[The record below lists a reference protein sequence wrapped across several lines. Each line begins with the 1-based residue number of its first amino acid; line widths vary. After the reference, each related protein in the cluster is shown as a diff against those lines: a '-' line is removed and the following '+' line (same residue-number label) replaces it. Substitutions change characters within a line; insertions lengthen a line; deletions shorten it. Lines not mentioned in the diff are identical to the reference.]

1 MLDVKMVRTDPDT
14 VRRALER
21 RGDSTSSLDEFLAVE
36 ERRRQL
42 LTEVETRRAER
53 KRASDEIATV
63 KKAGGDADQ
72 AIAAMRTLG
81 DQIKEHEAA
90 LAETEERLKVMLLE
104 LPNIPLPDVPDGGE
118 DDSVVVRT
126 VGEPRQFD
134 FEPKDHLDL
143 GLALDLI
150 DMERAAKVSGSR
162 FVYLKGDLVM
172 LQFALVNYALSV
184 IQSKG
189 FRPVIPPVLVRE
201 EAMYGTGFFPTDRAQ
216 VYETVDGDCLVGTS
230 EVPLAAMHMEEF
242 LDEASF
248 PIRYAGYST
257 CFRREAGAA
266 GRDTRGIL
274 RVHQFDK
281 VEMFSFCSPEQSAA
295 EHLVILS
302 AEEAILQGLG
312 IPYQVVNIAAGDLGA
327 PAAQKFDCEAWLPGQ
342 QRYRELTSCSNCTD
356 YQARRLNT
364 RFRTEKGP
372 RFVHTLNGTGVAV
385 GRTLIAIME
394 NYQQADGSIVRAG
407 RPAAHDGQGRH
418 RRLSRRGSARGRRAY
433 RGARPRGV
441 SRPRGPART
450 PLPRRPPAT
459 GSRSS
464 ARRLRRTRSPAAS

>member
-1 MLDVKMVRTDPDT
+1 MLDVKMVRANPDE
-14 VRRALER
+14 VRKALQR
-21 RGDSTSSLDEFLAVE
+21 RGDPTSSLDEFLAVE

-42 LTEVETRRAER
+42 LTEVESRRAER
-53 KRASDEIATV
+53 KRASDEIAVV

-72 AIAAMRTLG
+72 AIAAMRALG

-90 LAETEERLKVMLLE
+90 LAETEERLGVMLLE
-104 LPNIPLPDVPDGGE
+104 LPNLVLPDVPDGGE
-118 DDSVVVRT
+118 DDSVVLRT
-126 VGEPRQFD
+126 VGTPREFD

-143 GLALDLI
+143 GLALDII

-172 LQFALVNYALSV
+172 LQFALVNYALTV

-242 LDEASF
+242 LDEKAF

-281 VEMFSFCSPEQSAA
+281 VEMFSFCAPEQSAA
-295 EHLVILS
+295 EHQVILS

-394 NYQQADGSIVRAG
+394 NYQQADGSITVPEVL
-407 RPAAHDGQGRH
+407 RPLLGKDVI
-418 RRLSRRGSARGRRAY
+418 
-433 RGARPRGV
+433 GA
-441 SRPRGPART
+441 
-450 PLPRRPPAT
+450 
-459 GSRSS
+459 
-464 ARRLRRTRSPAAS
+464 

>member
-1 MLDVKMVRTDPDT
+1 L
-14 VRRALER
+14 
-21 RGDSTSSLDEFLAVE
+21 E
-36 ERRRQL
+36 ERRRRV
-42 LTEVETRRAER
+42 LTEVETGRAER
-53 KRASDEIATV
+53 KKASEQIAQV

-72 AIAAMRTLG
+72 AIAAMRSLG
-81 DQIKEHEAA
+81 DRIKELE
-90 LAETEERLKVMLLE
+90 LELGDVEERLRAMLLE
-104 LPNIPLPDVPDGGE
+104 IPNIPLPDVPEGGE
-118 DDSVVVRT
+118 DDSVVLRL
-126 VGEPRQFD
+126 VGEPTTFD
-134 FEPKDHLDL
+134 FEPRDHLDL

-162 FVYLKGDLVM
+162 FAYLKGDLV
-172 LQFALVNYALSV
+172 LLEFALVQYALSV
-184 IQSKG
+184 ITARG

-242 LDEASF
+242 LEAEKL
-248 PIRYAGYST
+248 PLRYAGFST

-281 VEMFSFCSPEQSAA
+281 VEMFSFCLPEQSEAEHQVILAA
-295 EHLVILS
+295 E
-302 AEEAILQGLG
+302 EQILQGLG
-312 IPYQVVNIAAGDLGA
+312 IPYRVVNIAAGDLGA

-356 YQARRLNT
+356 YQARRLNC
-364 RFRTEKGP
+364 RYRTENGP

-394 NYQQADGSIVRAG
+394 NGQRADGGMVVPEAL
-407 RPAAHDGQGRH
+407 RPWMGKD
-418 RRLSRRGSARGRRAY
+418 LI
-433 RGARPRGV
+433 
-441 SRPRGPART
+441 GPA
-450 PLPRRPPAT
+450 
-459 GSRSS
+459 
-464 ARRLRRTRSPAAS
+464 

>member
-1 MLDVKMVRTDPDT
+1 MLDVKMVRTDPDM

-36 ERRRQL
+36 ERRRKL
-42 LTEVETRRAER
+42 LTEVESRRAER
-53 KRASDEIATV
+53 KRASDDIAAV

-72 AIAAMRTLG
+72 AIAAMRALG
-81 DQIKEHEAA
+81 EQIKEHETA
-90 LAETEERLKVMLLE
+90 LAEVEERLGAMLLE
-104 LPNIPLPDVPDGGE
+104 LPNIPLADVPDGGE
-118 DDSVVVRT
+118 DDSVVLRT
-126 VGEPRQFD
+126 VGTPPQFD
-134 FEPKDHLDL
+134 FEPKDHLEL
-143 GLALDLI
+143 GLAHDFI

-162 FVYLKGDLVM
+162 FVYLKGELVM
-172 LQFALVNYALSV
+172 LQFTLVNYALDV
-184 IQSKG
+184 IRSKG

-216 VYETVDGDCLVGTS
+216 IYETLDGDCLVGTS
-230 EVPLAAMHMEEF
+230 EVPLAAIHMEEF
-242 LDEASF
+242 LDAEQF

-281 VEMFSFCSPEQSAA
+281 VEMFSFCAPEQSEA
-295 EHLVILS
+295 EHQVILS
-302 AEEAILQGLG
+302 AEEAILQGLE

-327 PAAQKFDCEAWLPGQ
+327 SAAQKFDCEAWLPGQ

-364 RFRTEKGP
+364 RYRTGKGP

-394 NYQQADGSIVRAG
+394 NYQQADGSIAVPEVL
-407 RPAAHDGQGRH
+407 RPAM
-418 RRLSRRGSARGRRAY
+418 
-433 RGARPRGV
+433 GV
-441 SRPRGPART
+441 EVIG
-450 PLPRRPPAT
+450 
-459 GSRSS
+459 
-464 ARRLRRTRSPAAS
+464 AAS